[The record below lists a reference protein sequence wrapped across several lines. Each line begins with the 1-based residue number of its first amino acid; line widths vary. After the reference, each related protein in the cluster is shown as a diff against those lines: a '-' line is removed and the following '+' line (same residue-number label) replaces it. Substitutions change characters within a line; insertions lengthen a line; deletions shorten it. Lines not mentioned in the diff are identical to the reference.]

1 MANLR
6 IFVSYSHA
14 DTKQKDRL
22 LKHLT
27 PLESS
32 VDFDV
37 WDDQRIQPGDKW
49 EPAIENALADASV
62 AVLLISA
69 DFLSSEFIRHKELPT
84 MLQRR
89 ASEDMRLY
97 PVLAKP
103 CAWQAVPWIQATQ
116 LRPVAAKPVWR
127 SGGRYADDELARI
140 ALELYAI
147 LQLAIHVR
155 DAAGEAAR
163 QKAEQEKREIEK
175 KIADEISKS
184 PPVENAFAKTMR
196 GSTEGQKNSVE
207 HLNSDFDREQAQ
219 KIYEEIA
226 ADHQKFAAERSQIL
240 QELQTKVFAIMQDV
254 TVDKSK
260 LRKADFSKWDEYLR
274 S

>member
-1 MANLR
+1 
-6 IFVSYSHA
+6 
-14 DTKQKDRL
+14 
-22 LKHLT
+22 
-27 PLESS
+27 
-32 VDFDV
+32 
-37 WDDQRIQPGDKW
+37 
-49 EPAIENALADASV
+49 
-62 AVLLISA
+62 
-69 DFLSSEFIRHKELPT
+69 
-84 MLQRR
+84 
-89 ASEDMRLY
+89 
-97 PVLAKP
+97 
-103 CAWQAVPWIQATQ
+103 
-116 LRPVAAKPVWR
+116 
-127 SGGRYADDELARI
+127 
-140 ALELYAI
+140 
-147 LQLAIHVR
+147 VR

-254 TVDKSK
+254 TVNKSK